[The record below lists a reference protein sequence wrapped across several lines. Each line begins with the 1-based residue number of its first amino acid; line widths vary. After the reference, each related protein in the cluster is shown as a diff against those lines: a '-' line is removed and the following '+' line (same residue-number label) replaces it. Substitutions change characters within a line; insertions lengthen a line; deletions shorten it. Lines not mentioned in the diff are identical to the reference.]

1 MKFRRWVDRRFAASL
16 RDDVLSGSAVGGEG
30 GTAGWGRLRE
40 AIDLGAALRAVGLHG
55 AGVRCQ
61 AVSGAAWDNL
71 RHAVNLGAA
80 LRAGGVRRAPCGCW
94 APRRWRGRV
103 GDAAWLS
110 WAVAAAAPPHPART
124 SPAPMAA
131 HRSLSSASAFGR
143 EEGCS
148 VP

>member
-80 LRAGGVRRAPCGCW
+80 LRAGGVRRAAVGRRDVGGAAWGTRRGSAGRWQPPHHRTPPGR
-94 APRRWRGRV
+94 ARLRWRPT
-103 GDAAWLS
+103 
-110 WAVAAAAPPHPART
+110 AV
-124 SPAPMAA
+124 
-131 HRSLSSASAFGR
+131 
-143 EEGCS
+143 
-148 VP
+148 